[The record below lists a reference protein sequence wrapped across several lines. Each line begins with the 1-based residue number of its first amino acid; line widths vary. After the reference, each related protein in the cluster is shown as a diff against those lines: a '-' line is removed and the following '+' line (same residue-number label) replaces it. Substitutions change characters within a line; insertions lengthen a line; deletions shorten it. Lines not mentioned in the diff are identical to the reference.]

1 RELIEILRR
10 NLRPE
15 IRHEIL
21 NIPVGSISRLREI
34 CRKRECFLE
43 ELKREQVYKKGPP
56 FKSHVSELL
65 GNTREEGEPEFFE
78 EVDGAVEAISLVC
91 WNCRKEGHRYQDC
104 TGAGCDDTRP
114 YAIVRVLDREVK
126 GLMDTGAAM
135 SCIGGRFAKEIL
147 GNGTPV
153 RRVFTNVST
162 ADGSKQNIVG
172 RISRVIELYRFKAR
186 KKERQEVTRSVMSMT
201 REGPKTHPR
210 PYAMVKVAGR
220 MMRGLLDSGASISL
234 IGRGCRELV
243 ERLEIPWKPWH
254 AKVRT
259 ANGSQQQILGKVKMQ
274 VEYKK
279 RT

>member
-21 NIPVGSISRLREI
+21 NITVGSISRLREI

-65 GNTREEGEPEFFE
+65 GNTREEDEPEFFE
-78 EVDGAVEAISLVC
+78 ELDGAVEAISLVC

-104 TGAGCDDTRP
+104 TASRKVCVDTRP

-147 GNGTPV
+147 GNGMPV
-153 RRVFTNVST
+153 RRVFSNVST
-162 ADGSKQNIVG
+162 ADCSKQNIVG
-172 RISRVIELYRFKAR
+172 RIKTGIEIQRFWREVQTCRQKLVSAIFLNSDNRLYPEIEIEKNL
-186 KKERQEVTRSVMSMT
+186 
-201 REGPKTHPR
+201 
-210 PYAMVKVAGR
+210 YVA
-220 MMRGLLDSGASISL
+220 LLDSGASISC
-234 IGRGCRELV
+234 IGGRAAKELATQSKMLKCSG
-243 ERLEIPWKPWH
+243 RI
-254 AKVRT
+254 RT
-259 ANGSQQQILGKVKMQ
+259 ANDAQCNVTGRI
-274 VEYKK
+274 
-279 RT
+279 RTEIAYRDLK